1 MEDDDIQL
9 DEEIDDDDV
18 NEEGNDN
25 SNMLDIE
32 ENDDVWEK
40 PPMHREHSFQVV
52 EYSSLETE
60 AQKKIDSVVDILSTT
75 PSTSQILLRSYK
87 WDKEKLIEKYS
98 ENPDKVLKEAGIS
111 KILETP
117 PKDSRAKV
125 TCEICLDILPAKNTY
140 ALGCGH
146 RFCFD
151 CWTGYL
157 ENKLSEGRDCVSTK
171 CPAEKCNEIVHEQA
185 FRKFLK
191 EDKMKIYKKYIVKSF
206 VEDNP
211 QIKWCPAAGCN
222 RAVSYRKNAK
232 KVVHCVC
239 GFKFCFN
246 CSDAEIGDHIPAT
259 CDQVESWR
267 QKASDESEN
276 VTWLLANT
284 KKCPQCRSPIEKNGG
299 CMHMTCR
306 VNSGGCGFEFCW
318 LCRGPWTEHGS
329 HTGGYYSCNKYDK
342 SDAKKEDDKAADV
355 KTELEKYMFYYHRY
369 ESHRNAMKIADDQRK
384 AAYKKAIDLQEKFD
398 VRLEDTKFLTFATEQ
413 LIENRHVLQFS
424 YVYGF
429 YMEKGK
435 EKDLFEYLQ
444 ENLEKHTN
452 HLSDIYETP
461 LEKITSYQDAIKWK
475 SDVTNYTRVI
485 KKFLDNFMNDMQENN
500 LITSA

>member
-1 MEDDDIQL
+1 
-9 DEEIDDDDV
+9 
-18 NEEGNDN
+18 
-25 SNMLDIE
+25 
-32 ENDDVWEK
+32 
-40 PPMHREHSFQVV
+40 
-52 EYSSLETE
+52 
-60 AQKKIDSVVDILSTT
+60 
-75 PSTSQILLRSYK
+75 
-87 WDKEKLIEKYS
+87 
-98 ENPDKVLKEAGIS
+98 
-111 KILETP
+111 
-117 PKDSRAKV
+117 
-125 TCEICLDILPAKNTY
+125 
-140 ALGCGH
+140 
-146 RFCFD
+146 
-151 CWTGYL
+151 
-157 ENKLSEGRDCVSTK
+157 
-171 CPAEKCNEIVHEQA
+171 
-185 FRKFLK
+185 
-191 EDKMKIYKKYIVKSF
+191 
-206 VEDNP
+206 
-211 QIKWCPAAGCN
+211 
-222 RAVSYRKNAK
+222 
-232 KVVHCVC
+232 
-239 GFKFCFN
+239 
-246 CSDAEIGDHIPAT
+246 
-259 CDQVESWR
+259 
-267 QKASDESEN
+267 
-276 VTWLLANT
+276 
-284 KKCPQCRSPIEKNGG
+284 
-299 CMHMTCR
+299 MHMTCR
-306 VNSGGCGFEFCW
+306 VPSGGCGFAFCW
-318 LCRGPWTEHGS
+318 LCSGNWTAPGS
-329 HTGGYYSCNKYDK
+329 PTGGYYSCTKYDK

>member
-1 MEDDDIQL
+1 
-9 DEEIDDDDV
+9 
-18 NEEGNDN
+18 
-25 SNMLDIE
+25 
-32 ENDDVWEK
+32 
-40 PPMHREHSFQVV
+40 
-52 EYSSLETE
+52 
-60 AQKKIDSVVDILSTT
+60 
-75 PSTSQILLRSYK
+75 
-87 WDKEKLIEKYS
+87 
-98 ENPDKVLKEAGIS
+98 
-111 KILETP
+111 
-117 PKDSRAKV
+117 
-125 TCEICLDILPAKNTY
+125 
-140 ALGCGH
+140 
-146 RFCFD
+146 
-151 CWTGYL
+151 
-157 ENKLSEGRDCVSTK
+157 
-171 CPAEKCNEIVHEQA
+171 
-185 FRKFLK
+185 
-191 EDKMKIYKKYIVKSF
+191 
-206 VEDNP
+206 
-211 QIKWCPAAGCN
+211 
-222 RAVSYRKNAK
+222 
-232 KVVHCVC
+232 
-239 GFKFCFN
+239 
-246 CSDAEIGDHIPAT
+246 
-259 CDQVESWR
+259 
-267 QKASDESEN
+267 
-276 VTWLLANT
+276 
-284 KKCPQCRSPIEKNGG
+284 
-299 CMHMTCR
+299 MHMTCR